1 MKKSLLFAAGLLI
14 AAGAFAPVQAK
25 LRMPHIFTDNM
36 ATEPGSATTARDRYY
51 EYVFGLTGSDG
62 PSKLAGVNFWV
73 GAAVLCRSIRA
84 GNRGIHIPAI
94 RRRKTRGLTRCSAPI
109 VLLLK
114 SSAEPT
120 GKNSNIKQR
129 ATDAL
134 ICSGRPFCRYIN

>member
-62 PSKLAGVNFWV
+62 PSKLAGVNFW
-73 GAAVLCRSIRA
+73 GWGGSAVPKHKSWKQWDPYTGDPAQEDQGLNSVFSADRSTIE
-84 GNRGIHIPAI
+84 II
-94 RRRKTRGLTRCSAPI
+94 RRANR
-109 VLLLK
+109 
-114 SSAEPT
+114 
-120 GKNSNIKQR
+120 
-129 ATDAL
+129 
-134 ICSGRPFCRYIN
+134 